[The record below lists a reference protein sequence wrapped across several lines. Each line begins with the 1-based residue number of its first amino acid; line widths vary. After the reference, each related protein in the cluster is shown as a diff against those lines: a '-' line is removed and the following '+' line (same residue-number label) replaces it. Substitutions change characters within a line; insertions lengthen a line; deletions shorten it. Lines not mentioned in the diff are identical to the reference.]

1 MSQIRNVA
9 GLPYGWRA
17 FLSTVPPMTSRPGP
31 IAGADVHMQGM
42 GVVQSPPV
50 HALGYKGHAS
60 QFEPAGLHT
69 SPGEPLLR
77 ISRDVHNLG
86 PEEVPA
92 NVKVA
97 ELERQLA
104 AMRERE
110 QGSLAWQQQQ

>member
-1 MSQIRNVA
+1 MSQMRNVA
-9 GLPYGWRA
+9 GLPYGGKA
-17 FLSTVPPMTSRPGP
+17 FPSTVPHMTSRPGP

-50 HALGYKGHAS
+50 HALGYRGHAS
-60 QFEPAGLHT
+60 QFEPAGLHI
-69 SPGEPLLR
+69 GEPMLR
-77 ISRDVHNLG
+77 SSRDVHYPG

-92 NVKVA
+92 NVKIA